1 MVVVKADSLQ
11 QIRRAIPLALVPG
24 IVRRRVDKL
33 WEDPAARAHAED
45 QMRFVLE
52 YTERAAEVPALA
64 RGYAEHMTTRQYL
77 RFHPRVLTRQPV
89 RDIEWLTTRRDPARG
104 VVLSFAHHNSYDGL
118 FGSLARFGPKL
129 EIVMTPDFIT
139 PSAPIAYR
147 QHKAVCAKG
156 GHIISS
162 TSGTDVLA
170 RVLEDRGILAIASDF
185 PGRTPVTYLGRKV
198 LGSFGAP
205 RLATSANSP
214 VVIVTTHRDST
225 GAPYLQV
232 HAPLDPSDYDDP
244 AALLDDILRIH
255 GEAVL
260 EWPEAVESPMARF
273 GRLDDAERP
282 T

>member
-1 MVVVKADSLQ
+1 MKADSVQ

-24 IVRRRVDKL
+24 IVRRKVDKM
-33 WEDPAARAHAED
+33 WEDPAARAHAEA

-52 YTERAAEVPALA
+52 LTERAPEVPELA

-77 RFHPRVLTRQPV
+77 RFHPRAITRQPV
-89 RDIEWLTTRRDPARG
+89 RDIEWLTTRRDPDRG

-118 FGSLARFGPKL
+118 FGSLSRFGPPPI

-156 GHIISS
+156 GHILDS

-170 RVLEDRGILAIASDF
+170 QVLERREVLAIASDF

-205 RLATSANSP
+205 RLATSTNSP
-214 VVIVTTHRDST
+214 VVVVTTRRDDA

-232 HAPLDPSDYDDP
+232 HPPLEPSAYDDP

-260 EWPEAVESPMARF
+260 EWPEAVESPFARF
-273 GRLDDAERP
+273 GRIDDSAP
-282 T
+282 TT